1 MAETGGFLDT
11 HTTST
16 YSPTTTTQTA
26 SPRVRCT
33 IDKGY
38 ATSLPS
44 IIRIV
49 EILTIMA
56 ETGGFPDTH
65 TTSTYSPTTTQQ
77 TASPRVQCTIDKG
90 YATSLPSIIRI
101 VEIIVGFMYWTV
113 VSSYWFGCVNH
124 STGWY
129 NWVIFVSVTTWV
141 ITVILFIFFLLS
153 LTKQVTIINWVLT
166 ELINNAAACL
176 LHFIAAIFISIKAG
190 QPAGRYEHGKII
202 WGCLEKFM

>member
-1 MAETGGFLDT
+1 MAETGGFPDT

-26 SPRVRCT
+26 SPRVR
-33 IDKGY
+33 
-38 ATSLPS
+38 
-44 IIRIV
+44 
-49 EILTIMA
+49 
-56 ETGGFPDTH
+56 
-65 TTSTYSPTTTQQ
+65 
-77 TASPRVQCTIDKG
+77 CTIDKG

-153 LTKQVTIINWVLT
+153 LTKQVTIINWMLT

-202 WGCLEKFM
+202 WGCMCGWTLVVLYGIGTFFNVREFQAMGGLGTLRLPGQAATTTTTTAA